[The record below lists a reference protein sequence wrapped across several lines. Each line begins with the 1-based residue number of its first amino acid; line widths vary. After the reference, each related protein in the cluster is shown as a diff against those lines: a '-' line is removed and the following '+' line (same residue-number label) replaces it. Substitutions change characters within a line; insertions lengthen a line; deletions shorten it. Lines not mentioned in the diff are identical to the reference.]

1 MSNKEQTVNRNRRRK
16 RRRSALPFDPSGLL
30 QLISRIRVPDLI
42 RHADP
47 RKIAGGIGLIAL
59 LIVLVTCVRSCGV
72 NHSSPKG
79 VVKSLI
85 LAYGKDNQKKIKDCY
100 GQKKNTEDSL
110 QAEIDAKLAYLDAHR
125 PKEVKVASCDI
136 LSEKNEISY
145 TYVIYDLLLENG
157 QEYPCIDTYMVE
169 KTEKGKY
176 YILPPSEVTEN
187 LTARAAEDYA
197 RFMTTDI
204 YKEYVKEYNTF
215 AKKNPGY
222 ESKITTKLE
231 T

>member
-1 MSNKEQTVNRNRRRK
+1 M
-16 RRRSALPFDPSGLL
+16 
-30 QLISRIRVPDLI
+30 QLISRIRIPDRI

-47 RKIAGGIGLIAL
+47 RKIAAGVGLIAL
-59 LIVLVTCVRSCGV
+59 LIILVTSVRSCGV

-85 LAYGKDNQKKIKDCY
+85 QAYGKENQKKIKDCY
-100 GQKKNTEDSL
+100 GQKKNTEESL
-110 QAEIDAKLAYLDAHR
+110 QSEIDAMIAYLDAHR
-125 PKEVKVASCDI
+125 PKNVKITACDI
-136 LSEKNEISY
+136 LSDKNEISY
-145 TYVIYDLLLENG
+145 TYVIYGLELENG
-157 QEYPCIDTYMVE
+157 QIYPCINTYMVE

-176 YILPPSEVTEN
+176 YVIPPSELTET
-187 LTARAAEDYA
+187 LTTRAKEDYA

-222 ESKITTKLE
+222 ESKISAKLDI
-231 T
+231 